1 MDLVS
6 SMTPSERH
14 TRDGAYGIGDIR
26 SLSAEARLLNAV
38 DRLFAS
44 WYPRL
49 VRAISRRTGNH
60 DDAEDAAQEAFVR
73 LLDANPRNP
82 RAWLYTVASN
92 VARDRARRRSRQ
104 ASLMQAHALD
114 GSAADP
120 DAELMRAERR
130 RAVRVVLG
138 MLPPRDQHLLLLH
151 HGGASY
157 REIAQAL
164 GVAPGSVG
172 SLLTRAHRRFLL
184 CYESR
189 HETQDE
195 SAHA

>member
-1 MDLVS
+1 M
-6 SMTPSERH
+6 
-14 TRDGAYGIGDIR
+14 
-26 SLSAEARLLNAV
+26 
-38 DRLFAS
+38 
-44 WYPRL
+44 
-49 VRAISRRTGNH
+49 RALGRRTANR

-73 LLDANPRNP
+73 LLDANPRDP

-92 VARDRARRRSRQ
+92 VARDRSRRVSRQ
-104 ASLMQAHALD
+104 ASLMRAHALAD
-114 GSAADP
+114 TAADP
-120 DAELMRAERR
+120 DEELVHAEQR
-130 RAVRVVLG
+130 RAVQMVLG

-184 CYESR
+184 CYERR
-189 HETQDE
+189 HEIRDTPAQ
-195 SAHA
+195 A

>member
-1 MDLVS
+1 M
-6 SMTPSERH
+6 
-14 TRDGAYGIGDIR
+14 
-26 SLSAEARLLNAV
+26 NAV

-49 VRAISRRTGNH
+49 VRALGRRTANR

-92 VARDRARRRSRQ
+92 LARDRSRRASRR
-104 ASLMQAHALD
+104 ASLIRAHGL
-114 GSAADP
+114 ADASP
-120 DAELMRAERR
+120 DPELELLQAERR
-130 RAVRVVLG
+130 RSVQVVLA

-157 REIAQAL
+157 REIAQTL
-164 GVAPGSVG
+164 SIAPGSVG
-172 SLLTRAHRRFLL
+172 SLLTRAHRKFVT

-189 HETQDE
+189 HDQADT
-195 SAHA
+195 SARA

>member
-1 MDLVS
+1 M
-6 SMTPSERH
+6 
-14 TRDGAYGIGDIR
+14 
-26 SLSAEARLLNAV
+26 SLSTRGPSLNAV

-49 VRAISRRTGNH
+49 VQALGRRTANR

-92 VARDRARRRSRQ
+92 LARDRSRRASRQTSLMRAHGVADQSAGPEVQLMQGERRRSVQ
-104 ASLMQAHALD
+104 
-114 GSAADP
+114 
-120 DAELMRAERR
+120 
-130 RAVRVVLG
+130 VVLA

-157 REIAQAL
+157 RDIAQTL
-164 GVAPGSVG
+164 GIAPGSVG
-172 SLLTRAHRRFLL
+172 SLLTRAHRRFLT

-189 HETQDE
+189 HDQADT
-195 SAHA
+195 SARA

>member
-1 MDLVS
+1 
-6 SMTPSERH
+6 MTPSERH
-14 TRDGAYGIGDIR
+14 TPDGAYGIGVVDS
-26 SLSAEARLLNAV
+26 SLSTEAGPLKAV

-49 VRAISRRTGNH
+49 VRALGRRTANR

-73 LLDANPRNP
+73 LLDANPSNP

-92 VARDRARRRSRQ
+92 LARDRSRRVSRQ
-104 ASLMQAHALD
+104 ASLIRAYEVDAVAD
-114 GSAADP
+114 DP
-120 DAELMRAERR
+120 DVELVQDERR
-130 RAVRVVLG
+130 RTVQVVLG
-138 MLPPRDQHLLLLH
+138 MLPPRDQRLLLLH

-172 SLLTRAHRRFLL
+172 SLLTRAHRRFLI

-195 SAHA
+195 SAQA

>member
-1 MDLVS
+1 MSTV
-6 SMTPSERH
+6 E
-14 TRDGAYGIGDIR
+14 
-26 SLSAEARLLNAV
+26 
-38 DRLFAS
+38 RLFAS

-49 VRAISRRTGNH
+49 VRAIGRRAASD

-73 LLDANPRNP
+73 LLDANPRDP

-92 VARDRARRRSRQ
+92 VIRDRSRRDSRQ
-104 ASLMQAHALD
+104 TPLSFANELAD
-114 GSAADP
+114 GSDTP
-120 DAELMRAERR
+120 DAELMHAERCR
-130 RAVRVVLG
+130 DVQAVLAVLS
-138 MLPPRDQHLLLLH
+138 PRDQQLLLLH

-172 SLLTRAHRRFLL
+172 SLLTRAHRRFLT

-189 HETQDE
+189 HETRDA
-195 SAHA
+195 SAGA

>member
-1 MDLVS
+1 M
-6 SMTPSERH
+6 
-14 TRDGAYGIGDIR
+14 R
-26 SLSAEARLLNAV
+26 SLG
-38 DRLFAS
+38 
-44 WYPRL
+44 
-49 VRAISRRTGNH
+49 RRTANR

-73 LLDANPRNP
+73 LLDANPRDP
-82 RAWLYTVASN
+82 QAWLYTVASN
-92 VARDRARRRSRQ
+92 LARDRSRRVSRH
-104 ASLMQAHALD
+104 ASLMQAHA
-114 GSAADP
+114 AADMADAADDP
-120 DAELMRAERR
+120 DAELMQAERR
-130 RAVRVVLG
+130 RAVQVVLG

-189 HETQDE
+189 HEKLDE
-195 SAHA
+195 PAQA

>member
-1 MDLVS
+1 M
-6 SMTPSERH
+6 
-14 TRDGAYGIGDIR
+14 
-26 SLSAEARLLNAV
+26 NAV

-49 VRAISRRTGNH
+49 VRALGRRTANH

-73 LLDANPRNP
+73 LLDANPRDP

-92 VARDRARRRSRQ
+92 LARDRSRRASRQ
-104 ASLMQAHALD
+104 ASLMRAHGL
-114 GSAADP
+114 ADVADEP
-120 DAELMRAERR
+120 DEELLHAERR
-130 RAVRVVLG
+130 RAVQVVLG
-138 MLPPRDQHLLLLH
+138 MMPPRDQHLLLLH

-184 CYESR
+184 CYERR
-189 HETQDE
+189 HERQDKP
-195 SAHA
+195 AQA

>member
-1 MDLVS
+1 M
-6 SMTPSERH
+6 
-14 TRDGAYGIGDIR
+14 
-26 SLSAEARLLNAV
+26 SLSTRGSSLNAV

-49 VRAISRRTGNH
+49 VQALGRRTANR

-73 LLDANPRNP
+73 LLDVNPRNP

-92 VARDRARRRSRQ
+92 LARDRSRRASRQ
-104 ASLMQAHALD
+104 ASLMRAHGVAD
-114 GSAADP
+114 QSAGP
-120 DAELMRAERR
+120 EVQLMQGERR
-130 RAVRVVLG
+130 RSVQVVLA

-157 REIAQAL
+157 RDIAQAL
-164 GVAPGSVG
+164 GIAPGSVG
-172 SLLTRAHRRFLL
+172 SLLTRAHRRFLT

-189 HETQDE
+189 HDQADT
-195 SAHA
+195 SARA